1 MTKKIKPKR
10 KTRVM
15 TERMPSVMT
24 DKALCKAACASLS
37 ELDAWV
43 KQGLPFSYQ
52 TSRPSGKKVRVF
64 NREEFISWCVGEW
77 LQNH

>member
-1 MTKKIKPKR
+1 MTKKIKLKQ
-10 KTRVM
+10 KTRVA

-24 DKALCKAACASLS
+24 EKALCKSVGASIT

-52 TSRPSGKKVRVF
+52 TSRQSGKKVRVF

-77 LQNH
+77 LQSH